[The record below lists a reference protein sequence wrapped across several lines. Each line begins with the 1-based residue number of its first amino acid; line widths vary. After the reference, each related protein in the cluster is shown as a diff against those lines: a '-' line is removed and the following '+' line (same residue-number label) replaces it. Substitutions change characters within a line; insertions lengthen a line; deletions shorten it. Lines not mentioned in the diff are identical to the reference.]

1 MTKPMGLFLAAA
13 LVLNALTG
21 CARQEVAPDMAVQE
35 PAEAVVVKVVEQL
48 DAGEKS
54 LSIDTQVTVPDL
66 NALEEVTMCFDEE
79 LLDKMV
85 AELVHSQY
93 PGLEERAMDGWR
105 DWSVETP
112 KQLLFSFD
120 CMDSGFDAGRVHY
133 LDVQRNLNGQ
143 DVESDAAMRWVP
155 YYITEHI
162 PDKLELTPAEA
173 SEAFCNFLGQYSCFA
188 YETWNMVAVNC
199 RREADSSGYYQAM
212 LRPKYDGMPVCID
225 GVPYISACMSAEG
238 VFTFQGMMVLKE
250 QSRKRMEKTMPL
262 EEAMERF
269 KEDFLA
275 DSRSG
280 IVTVS
285 RITAG
290 YVAESYYDETR
301 VLSPA
306 WIFES
311 ARTVTQPDGT
321 EQILYDTDVYKMQDG
336 SHISF

>member
-1 MTKPMGLFLAAA
+1 MTKLMGLCLAAA
-13 LVLNALTG
+13 LMLNTLTG
-21 CARQEVAPDMAVQE
+21 CDRQEAVPDVAVQE
-35 PAEAVVVKVVEQL
+35 PAEAVEVRVAEQL
-48 DAGEKS
+48 EAGGKF

-66 NALEEVTMCFDEE
+66 DALEAVTLCFDEE
-79 LLDKMV
+79 MLDKV
-85 AELVHSQY
+85 IAELVHSQY
-93 PGLEERAMDGWR
+93 PGLEEGAMDGWR

-112 KQLLFSFD
+112 EQLLFSFG
-120 CMDSGFDAGRVHY
+120 CEDSGFDAGRVHY
-133 LDVQRNLNGQ
+133 LDVQRDLNGQ
-143 DVESDAAMRWVP
+143 DVESDASMRFVP

-162 PDKLELTPAEA
+162 PDKLILTPPEA
-173 SEAFCNFLGQYSCFA
+173 SEAFCTFLEQYSCFD

-199 RREADSSGYYQAM
+199 RQETDSSGYYQAM
-212 LRPKYDGMPVCID
+212 LRPLYDGMPVCID

-238 VFTFQGMMVLKE
+238 IFTFQGMMVLKE
-250 QSRKRMEKTMPL
+250 QFRKRMEKTMPL
-262 EEAMERF
+262 EDAVERF

-275 DSRSG
+275 DSQSG
-280 IVTVS
+280 IVTVN

-311 ARTVTQPDGT
+311 VRTVIGPDGT